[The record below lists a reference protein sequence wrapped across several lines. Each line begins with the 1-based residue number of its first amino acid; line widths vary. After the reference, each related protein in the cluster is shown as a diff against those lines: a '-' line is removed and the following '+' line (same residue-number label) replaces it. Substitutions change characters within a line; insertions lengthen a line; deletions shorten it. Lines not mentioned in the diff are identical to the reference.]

1 MCVFR
6 GAFWTE
12 IFPDLLKKLSDSK
25 RCFIGSGKISRL
37 KQVCLFGV
45 FMLLFY
51 ICNKLTRYNHEQCG
65 AASDGDGCPMTEE
78 LPAKNTLLYMSRT

>member
-1 MCVFR
+1 M
-6 GAFWTE
+6 
-12 IFPDLLKKLSDSK
+12 
-25 RCFIGSGKISRL
+25 
-37 KQVCLFGV
+37 CLFGV
-45 FMLLFY
+45 VTLLFY

>member
-1 MCVFR
+1 MFTPKFFR
-6 GAFWTE
+6 LTEKAFRFQTM
-12 IFPDLLKKLSDSK
+12 FY
-25 RCFIGSGKISRL
+25 RFGKISRL

-45 FMLLFY
+45 VTLLFY

-65 AASDGDGCPMTEE
+65 AASEGDGCPMTEE

>member
-1 MCVFR
+1 MFTPKFFR
-6 GAFWTE
+6 LTEKAFRFQTMFYRFGK
-12 IFPDLLKKLSDSK
+12 IFPAKT
-25 RCFIGSGKISRL
+25 
-37 KQVCLFGV
+37 GV
-45 FMLLFY
+45 FVWCCYASFFY